1 MVLRSFLCRV
11 QGSKQVGVQQSS
23 YPRDSA
29 DSCSAVPLSSLATLV
44 CSERRREQERQQ
56 QTARQTYRDAVV
68 ERDRFDV
75 AGAVY
80 RTTCTAVS
88 YTDMKRRTAT
98 SSRVASFV
106 GGAGVAWSKVNPP
119 FVPLLLRELMFV
131 FQCRPAFIFLC
142 ICGPLT
148 EGLLHTSTRFAAAK
162 KRARLY
168 SYLFV
173 LYFCSLPFCPLFR
186 LVSLLLLISC
196 GCCPQGR
203 TRDRWQD
210 HRRQEGCP

>member
-11 QGSKQVGVQQSS
+11 QDSKQVGVQQSS

-119 FVPLLLRELMFV
+119 FVPLLLCELMSV

-148 EGLLHTSTRFAAAK
+148 EGLLHTRFAAAK

-173 LYFCSLPFCPLFR
+173 LYFL
-186 LVSLLLLISC
+186 LVALLSPVPSC
-196 GCCPQGR
+196 VS
-203 TRDRWQD
+203 TFAY
-210 HRRQEGCP
+210 